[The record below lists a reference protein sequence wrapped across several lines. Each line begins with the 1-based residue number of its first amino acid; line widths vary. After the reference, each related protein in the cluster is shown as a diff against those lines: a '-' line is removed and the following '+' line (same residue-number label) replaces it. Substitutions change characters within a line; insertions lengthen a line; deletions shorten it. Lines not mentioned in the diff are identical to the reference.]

1 MHVTSWSGCSLLLW
15 SGKPVISD
23 VLCQSYYPSN
33 SPVGMLQELMK
44 LPAVSPEVL
53 GSFEQAFS
61 AKRSEK
67 DQRNLI
73 RKLLFSSGEGRVEG
87 SSATAACQWQSRS
100 GMALQCSPIFSYF
113 YLLYELCTGV
123 FAVCVCIVVTLHGI
137 SMVSCTCASFLEH
150 CSWKVVCLLHR

>member
-1 MHVTSWSGCSLLLW
+1 MLLW
-15 SGKPVISD
+15 SGKPVLSD
-23 VLCQSYYPSN
+23 VLCQSYYSSN

-73 RKLLFSSGEGRVEG
+73 RKLLFNSGEGRVEG

-100 GMALQCSPIFSYF
+100 GMAL
-113 YLLYELCTGV
+113 
-123 FAVCVCIVVTLHGI
+123 
-137 SMVSCTCASFLEH
+137 
-150 CSWKVVCLLHR
+150 